1 MKTSRIFIR
10 FVLVGLSFVSFL
22 PTHAGQKDVES
33 ALGRAPDEILL
44 SATGSSQLSPAVAH
58 NGHEFIVVWQDS
70 LDAFADVTLRGT
82 RVNEK
87 GIPLDADGIEIS
99 TGAYF
104 PGPPAVASSGPDF
117 LVAWSDNRNGIVA
130 GADIYGTRVKG
141 NGAVMDPT
149 GFVISVANGF
159 QGFPA
164 IAGNNEGY
172 LAVWVDGRAFNPGG
186 GYALY
191 GAKISRSGES
201 PIAEFKIT
209 DTSANDS
216 PAVAATADGYLV
228 VWDDY
233 RNSSNG
239 VYRSSI
245 YGARVSNAG
254 LLLDTLGFPIST
266 EAGAAGQPAVAAS
279 GDNYLAV
286 WSDGRDVTNTANVWH
301 IHGARISPSGQVL
314 DPNGIRV
321 SVAPGNQVNPAVA
334 GNAQG
339 WLAVWEN
346 LGKFFTP
353 VTIFGGRV
361 HSDGR
366 VQDEA
371 IPISVGPTDAFQ
383 PAVAA
388 GKHDHFLVVHPR
400 LVSNGP
406 PKQYLIVGQFVAENF
421 DKKDAP

>member
-1 MKTSRIFIR
+1 MKTSRNFTR
-10 FVLVGLSFVSFL
+10 LVLVGLSFSFVTFL
-22 PTHAGQKDVES
+22 PTHADQKDVE
-33 ALGRAPDEILL
+33 AAPGRAPDAFLL

-58 NGHEFIVVWQDS
+58 NGHEFLVVWQDS
-70 LDAFADVTLRGT
+70 LNAFADVTLRGT
-82 RVNEK
+82 RVHEK
-87 GIPLDADGIEIS
+87 GVPLDADGIEIS

-104 PGPPAVASSGPDF
+104 PGPPAAASSGPDF
-117 LVAWSDNRNGIVA
+117 LVVWSDNRNGIVA
-130 GADIYGTRVKG
+130 GADIYGTRVEG
-141 NGAVMDPT
+141 NGAVRDPA
-149 GFVISVANGF
+149 GFVISATNGF

-164 IAGNNEGY
+164 VAGNDDGY
-172 LAVWVDGRAFNPGG
+172 LVVWVDGRAFNPGG

-201 PIAEFKIT
+201 PIVEFKIT

-233 RNSSNG
+233 RNSSAG
-239 VYRSSI
+239 AFRSSI

-254 LLLDTLGFPIST
+254 VLLDTMGFPIST
-266 EAGAAGQPAVAAS
+266 EAGAAAQPAVAAS
-279 GDNYLAV
+279 GDNYLTV

-301 IHGARISPSGQVL
+301 IYGARVSQSGRVL
-314 DPNGIRV
+314 DPNGIQV

-346 LGKFFTP
+346 VGKFFTP
-353 VTIFGGRV
+353 VTILGALV

-383 PAVAA
+383 PAAA
-388 GKHDHFLVVHPR
+388 GGKHGDFLVVHPR
-400 LVSNGP
+400 VVSNGP
-406 PKQYLIVGQFVAENF
+406 PKQYLMVGQFVSGNF
-421 DKKDAP
+421 DKK